1 LPGLAALTQ
10 RLEAEGAFAH
20 AAREAATAAATVAAT
35 AAGGNRGTAGGAGGA
50 GGAGAAGGAG
60 GAGLTLT
67 EYGAWLG
74 MAGHGASL
82 LEAAALSEESIPRI

>member
-1 LPGLAALTQ
+1 MPGLAALTQ

-20 AAREAATAAATVAAT
+20 AAREAATAAAREAAT
-35 AAGGNRGTAGGAGGA
+35 AAGGSRGTAGGAGGMSGVSGA
-50 GGAGAAGGAG
+50 GGAC